1 MCNLGR
7 TLNQQFAAEADHVM
21 SLKAC
26 LMKKVLVDLIR
37 NNYKLEQKLSQT
49 IILNERNKQAVAK
62 SKLAR
67 RF

>member
-49 IILNERNKQAVAK
+49 LILKRKEQTGC
-62 SKLAR
+62 S
-67 RF
+67 